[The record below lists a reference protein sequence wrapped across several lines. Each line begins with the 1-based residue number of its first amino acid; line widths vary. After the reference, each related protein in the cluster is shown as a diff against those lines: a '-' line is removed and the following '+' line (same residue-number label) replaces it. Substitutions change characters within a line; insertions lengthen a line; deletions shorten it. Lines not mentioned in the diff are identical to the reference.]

1 MVRKQGI
8 DLVVQRVGGGEVHQT
23 DRAPRDLVLISG
35 ANAAFGCAD
44 LGSGDVSGLAMRVEL
59 AMQRQNQRN
68 VLCDLEVGRGHFDS
82 LAAQRLDL
90 LDEMIG
96 IEDDAVADDRQF
108 SRPNNAG
115 RKKCKFVSLAVDHE
129 SMARVMAALEPHHD
143 VGADRQPIDDLALSF
158 VAPLGAD
165 NDNIGQRRLL
175 FRLFKRAKPRR
186 SGEKPSRGPYGPSPK
201 RSASL
206 SKGAVLAAPP
216 EKRAA
221 REKRAA

>member
-1 MVRKQGI
+1 MVRKQAI
-8 DLVVQRVGGGEVHQT
+8 DLVVQRVGGGEGHQA

-35 ANAAFGCAD
+35 ANAAFGGAD

-59 AMQRQNQRN
+59 AMQRQNQRD

-96 IEDDAVADDRQF
+96 IEDDAVADNRQF

-115 RKKCKFVSLAVDHE
+115 RKQCKFVSLAVDHE
-129 SMARVMAALEPHHD
+129 SMAGVVAALEPHND

-175 FRLFKRAKPRR
+175 FRLSKTCKAPAQRR
-186 SGEKPSRGPYGPSPK
+186 KAEPGPLRPSPK

-221 REKRAA
+221 HEKRAA